1 MNKPP
6 KPPRLLD
13 RTQLLEKALRMLGTQ
28 DYARNEM
35 RRRLQPR
42 AADPADVPWVL
53 GRLEESGFLNDARVA
68 EQKAVLAR
76 DHRLLG
82 QRRARQELRAK
93 LLTPDAVEAA
103 IQQTYQ
109 GTDEAALAL
118 QFLQRKSPGLLTG
131 QQLEDPKQ
139 LQRAYGR
146 LRRAGFSHAHATQA
160 LRRYSQL
167 AANLDDFASDE
178 PED

>member
-1 MNKPP
+1 MTNPP
-6 KPPRLLD
+6 KTPPPLDRSQLLD
-13 RTQLLEKALRMLGTQ
+13 KALRLLGTH
-28 DYARNEM
+28 DYARAEIQ
-35 RRRLQPR
+35 RRLQAR
-42 AADPADVPWVL
+42 AGDPADVNWVL
-53 GRLEESGFLNDARVA
+53 DKLQEAGFLNDARVA
-68 EQKAVLAR
+68 EHKAILAR

-93 LLTPDAVEAA
+93 LLAPDAVEAA
-103 IQQTYQ
+103 IQQIYQ
-109 GTDEAALAL
+109 DTDEAELAL

-131 QQLEDPKQ
+131 QQLEDPKL

-160 LRRYSQL
+160 LRRHSQL
-167 AANLDDFASDE
+167 AASLDDFEGDS